1 MKDFFFK
8 FFTVLILLSIFLY
21 VYGRFIESKSFKT
34 YERKIEAN
42 ITENFNGFKVVHISD
57 IYYTTN
63 NKNFFEEVIEEINKL
78 KPDVVLFTGDLTTDE
93 LNDDEIKELTE
104 LLKKI
109 DARIGK
115 YTIKGDNDNYDNW
128 NKIISHGGFTDLS
141 DKSTL
146 IFDDGTIPMIIS
158 GISSNSEYKEI
169 NEKIDKIN
177 NDINNLEV
185 KPCYSIL
192 LLHEPDYIDS
202 IDTNNY
208 DLILAGHSLGGI
220 NLGIKRVNLP
230 IGAQK
235 YSYGKYNINNATL
248 YVSNGIGTQ
257 KNEFRLLNT
266 PSINFF
272 RITK

>member
-63 NKNFFEEVIEEINKL
+63 NKIFFEEVIEEINKL

-128 NKIISHGGFTDLS
+128 NKIISHSGFTDLS